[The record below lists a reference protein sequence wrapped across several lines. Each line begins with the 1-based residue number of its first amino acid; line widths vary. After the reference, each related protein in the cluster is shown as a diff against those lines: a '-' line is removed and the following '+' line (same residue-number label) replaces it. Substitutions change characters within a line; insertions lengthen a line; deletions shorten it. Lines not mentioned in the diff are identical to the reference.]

1 MLTIR
6 AHSGSGGLQL
16 NLVSV
21 QFFSECKRRMSAQNV
36 HFLFSLRTQLKL
48 HHWQTYQFST
58 HKATDDLLK
67 ELDDLIDEYVEI
79 YMGEYGRPKVTGT
92 TSEIHIKNMSE
103 KAIVQFVKGCIV
115 YLQNKFVK
123 GYKATDTALLNLR
136 DEMIGAL
143 QKLLYLFTL
152 HG

>member
-1 MLTIR
+1 
-6 AHSGSGGLQL
+6 
-16 NLVSV
+16 
-21 QFFSECKRRMSAQNV
+21 MSAQNV
-36 HFLFSLRTQLKL
+36 HFLFTLRTQLKL

-58 HKATDDLLK
+58 HKATDDVLK
-67 ELDDLIDEYVEI
+67 ALDDLIDEYVET

-92 TSEIHIKNMSE
+92 TNEIHLKNMSE
-103 KAIVQFVKGCIV
+103 KAIVQCVKEAIVHLHSEFVKG
-115 YLQNKFVK
+115 F
-123 GYKATDTALLNLR
+123 KATDTALLNLR